1 MILTTVVFAS
11 PLFEKDNC
19 MDAGGR
25 ATHGAVAE
33 GLGEIIQ
40 INPLIP
46 PFTKGEVNSYMIT
59 WSHTVRA
66 GIIADHVTSRQ
77 TAVGNK
83 AIQTGISNVQNS
95 VEANSLALG
104 G

>member
-59 WSHTVRA
+59 WSHIEITE
-66 GIIADHVTSRQ
+66 IAPSRHSSQ
-77 TAVGNK
+77 SGDYSRSRHFTADRCRK
-83 AIQTGISNVQNS
+83 
-95 VEANSLALG
+95 
-104 G
+104 